1 MFNTQNCICLYMR
14 SWFLHSSG
22 ARCGFE
28 ASWQS
33 SAPVKER
40 QPHRS
45 PRNEQSS
52 TSRDGSVRSEIGKDW
67 NREQCNGPGGSSIS
81 FGNSGQSGNKGQ
93 VGRENCLP
101 P

>member
-1 MFNTQNCICLYMR
+1 MFNTQNCICLYMP
-14 SWFLHSSG
+14 SLFLHSTG

-33 SAPVKER
+33 SAPVQER
-40 QPHRS
+40 QPRRS

-52 TSRDGSVRSEIGKDW
+52 ASRDGSVRSEIGKDW
-67 NREQCNGPGGSSIS
+67 NREQCNGTGSNPIS
-81 FGNSGQSGNKGQ
+81 FGNSCQSGNKGQ
-93 VGRENCLP
+93 VGGENRLP